1 MLSWGGL
8 GGRLLPL
15 SLHKP
20 VPRGR
25 GQRVLSWAARG
36 KTAAD
41 LPPATF
47 SSGRRLSRIP
57 KTHPKEGSPILLWGH
72 VGPASSLRIWTPWVA
87 KQKVPD
93 GIAGVGAQPRGARG
107 PLSPCCPQGDPRD
120 GGHRVPATGSP
131 RGRPLYWWVWE
142 PFGGRSG
149 VPVCWLSPANSRPAN
164 HRVFN

>member
-8 GGRLLPL
+8 GGRLLPP

-25 GQRVLSWAARG
+25 GQRVLSWAARS

-41 LPPATF
+41 PPRPPSPQAGG
-47 SSGRRLSRIP
+47 SPESQKPIP
-57 KTHPKEGSPILLWGH
+57 KKGAPILLWGQ

-87 KQKVPD
+87 QQELPD

-107 PLSPCCPQGDPRD
+107 PSSPCCPQGDPRD

-131 RGRPLYWWVWE
+131 QGRPLYWWVWK

-149 VPVCWLSPANSRPAN
+149 VPACWLSPANSRPAN